1 LNKKKTTAASKKKKA
16 TKKKATT
23 TTATIDT
30 VTSLTE
36 SESEPDTTGST
47 QHPHRRPR
55 KKRKKKIIRFLDQ
68 RIGRNFDAA
77 TTDCLS
83 LAVSETEAWKELIE
97 YCSDRL
103 NLDCPILPASSSS
116 TLQEVKVIICKHF
129 PGDNH
134 FDEMTEDRS
143 LWLTKDG
150 YLGEICFCFLTS
162 TINCTIYHTKDIQG
176 NYRDSIAFTDI
187 NMCSAPNK
195 CGGDHNHPKLQALT
209 ADVLI
214 KTIRLCRNQKIV
226 FLGKKPNQFAAAS
239 FLLATTKEGRISR

>member
-1 LNKKKTTAASKKKKA
+1 MNKKKTTAASRKKKA

-23 TTATIDT
+23 KTATIDT
-30 VTSLTE
+30 VTTLTE
-36 SESEPDTTGST
+36 SESEPDVTGST
-47 QHPHRRPR
+47 QCPHRRQR
-55 KKRKKKIIRFLDQ
+55 KKRKKKTIRFLDQ

-97 YCSDRL
+97 YCSDHL

-134 FDEMTEDRS
+134 FDEMTAEDRL
-143 LWLTKDG
+143 LWLTKNG

-162 TINCTIYHTKDIQG
+162 IINCTTIYHTKDIQG
-176 NYRDSIAFTDI
+176 NCRDSIAFTNI
-187 NMCSAPNK
+187 NMCLAPNK
-195 CGGDHNHPKLQALT
+195 YGCMVVIT
-209 ADVLI
+209 TI
-214 KTIRLCRNQKIV
+214 KNYKHLRRMY
-226 FLGKKPNQFAAAS
+226 
-239 FLLATTKEGRISR
+239 